1 MEPYPIAFGGL
12 IAGWFARGFSGLD
25 PSVSSAPLTCSC
37 SCDCPLRGEA
47 IGWSGTSVCFLVVLS
62 VLAAF
67 VGGTSFVISIQRLAG
82 QKKDPV
88 VISPVKGKKGL
99 GVVGKTLELTQ

>member
-12 IAGWFARGFSGLD
+12 VAGWFARGFSGVD
-25 PSVSSAPLTCSC
+25 PSVPSAPLTCSC
-37 SCDCPLRGEA
+37 SCDCPLRGES
-47 IGWSGTSVCFLVVLS
+47 IGWSGTSVCVLVLLS

-67 VGGTSFVISIQRLAG
+67 VGGASCVISIQKLAG
-82 QKKDPV
+82 QKREPT
-88 VISPVKGKKGL
+88 ISSPVKGKKGL